1 MSDNLSTKDQAAVAE
16 VNDAVVGLADS
27 TTERNGTA
35 GQTEEQPED
44 SNDASSAV
52 ADDTDPDKLS
62 GIASG
67 VSKANASKV
76 SASKANANVVSILY
90 HQSLPQTTHHSYPTS
105 LIILPTPCKALSF
118 HYKAP
123 SMHGLNNL
131 FVPHVITFL

>member
-67 VSKANASKV
+67 ASKANASKAN
-76 SASKANANVVSILY
+76 ASKANANV
-90 HQSLPQTTHHSYPTS
+90 
-105 LIILPTPCKALSF
+105 
-118 HYKAP
+118 
-123 SMHGLNNL
+123 
-131 FVPHVITFL
+131 